1 MTSLTDAEP
10 VALRPTVGR
19 LDRVAIVGGGPG
31 GLFLASL
38 LKRRLPGLD
47 VVVFE
52 RNQRTDVF
60 GFGVVFSDATLRNID
75 EADPVL
81 RDGLR
86 DFGRHWDRIE
96 VWSNDQRHGFS
107 GNGMAAIHRKILLE
121 QLQGNAEQAGAELR
135 FGTVAPP
142 LATLREDFDLV
153 VGADGANSTLRRD
166 LDAEEPLGHHIETA
180 TAKFVWFGT
189 THLFDGLT
197 FVHRVSEH
205 GNFAA
210 HAYPISDSLST
221 FIVETDEATWRRAG
235 LDGFDVTQPPGPS
248 DTATQAYL
256 EELFADDL
264 AGGSLVANNSR
275 WANFRTRR
283 SDHWW
288 RGNVALLGDAV
299 HTAHFSVGSGTK
311 MAMEDAVVLAEELVG
326 LSSGA
331 TSLPEALEA
340 YQQRREIPVGK
351 IQTAARPSLSWWEHF
366 GTYQR
371 ALDPLTF
378 AFHFFSRS
386 IGIDRIAQRD
396 PELAREVRDA
406 WRQRHG
412 ESPLASPVDLIT
424 DSGPLTT
431 ARRLVL
437 RSSTAGRAELEGA
450 DGHTVTVPAVRVP
463 DSGDDI
469 TEAVGLLPASGTVAV
484 VGPASLARTL
494 IAEEARLRR
503 GLVTIVADVEAVDDV
518 TLETALLAGRA
529 DAMAVPRALVTSGT
543 AS

>member
-1 MTSLTDAEP
+1 MTTSTAAGP
-10 VALRPTVGR
+10 VSRRGAGQLA
-19 LDRVAIVGGGPG
+19 RVAIVGGGPG

-38 LKRRLPGLD
+38 LKRRLPGVE

-107 GNGMAAIHRKILLE
+107 GNGMAAIHRKVLLDE
-121 QLQGNAEQAGAELR
+121 LQQNAERAGAELR
-135 FGTVAPP
+135 FGTTAPA
-142 LATLREDFDLV
+142 LAVLQAHFDAV
-153 VGADGANSTLRRD
+153 VGADGANSTIRQELE
-166 LDAEEPLGHHIETA
+166 AEASLGHHLETA
-180 TAKFVWFGT
+180 SAKFIWFGT

-210 HAYPISDSLST
+210 HAYPISDELST

-235 LDGFDVTQPPGPS
+235 LDRFDVTQPPGVS
-248 DTATQAYL
+248 DSDSQKYL
-256 EELFADDL
+256 ETLFADDL
-264 AGGSLVANNSR
+264 AGGVLVANNSR

-283 SDHWW
+283 TDHWW
-288 RGNVALLGDAV
+288 RDNVVLLGDAV

-311 MAMEDAVVLAEELVG
+311 MAMEDAVTLAEELAAYA
-326 LSSGA
+326 SGA
-331 TSLPEALEA
+331 KSLGEALDE
-340 YQQRREIPVGK
+340 YQQQREVPVGK

-366 GTYQR
+366 GTYQQ

-396 PELAREVRDA
+396 PDLVQDVREA
-406 WRQRHG
+406 WCRRHG
-412 ESPLASPVDLIT
+412 QSALASPVDLIT
-424 DSGPLTT
+424 DSGPVRTG
-431 ARRLVL
+431 RRLVI
-437 RSSTAGRAELEGA
+437 RSSTADQASLEDRDGRV
-450 DGHTVTVPAVRVP
+450 VTVPAVQVP
-463 DSGDDI
+463 DAGVDI
-469 TEAVGLLPASGTVAV
+469 TKAARQLPASGTVAV

-494 IAEEARLRR
+494 LAEEARLRR
-503 GLVTIVADVEAVDDV
+503 GLLTIIAGTDDVDDV
-518 TLETALLAGRA
+518 TVETALLAGRA
-529 DAMAVPRALVTSGT
+529 DAVAGPAVLAKTGEVR
-543 AS
+543 